1 MPKRFPRMLHN
12 YVERRLEAFEE
23 RRKARFAAISGSAG
37 MQAFVKSCRRKI
49 GRIYDLPTEKCPLNT
64 KVTGSLE
71 CKHYRIDK
79 IAFESRP
86 GFLVTGNLYVPHG
99 NGPFPASLGCCGHS
113 NDAKSMHAYQS
124 FSARLAREGF
134 VVLTYDP
141 IGQGERFHFPHRR
154 DVVASPCPEHS
165 LVGNHLH
172 LLGEHL
178 ASWFAWDNIRALDCL
193 LERPEVDTAHVGAT
207 GISGG
212 GEQTCNLAALDAR
225 ITMAAPGCC
234 MTTYL
239 HSLHSELPGDIESV
253 PPGFIAAGLEV
264 FDKLTAFAPR
274 PLMILAREDDYFDL
288 RTVKQ
293 DFRTLQQV
301 YTMLGQRG
309 NVRMF
314 VEQGYHGYGPGLQK
328 AMVRFFCRQ
337 AGAGRPRRLD
347 EDIELKT
354 PAELQVTR
362 TGQVLLDGGRS
373 VFHFTRQKL
382 RAVKKSREGF
392 SPNRLR
398 RLLQI
403 PCRMGACPDYRVLRP
418 RNDFSRF
425 AVQTD
430 PDVFTMVKHKCVPGE
445 TLHLVSPENPTVYVP
460 HVDSEEDAAGEQLVC
475 ALAGSASKLFFV
487 EPRGM
492 GESVTDTCFSRG
504 FLHLYDGEYMCAAYC
519 AMMGFSLCGKRVT
532 DVLQVLKLLRQ
543 HGAKSITL
551 AGRGMGSILALFAAA
566 LDRSVSRVVL
576 GNYPVSFEK
585 IVRGDLHAWPYS
597 MLPKDML
604 LWFDVPDVIRFLRR
618 TKSVRLS
625 APWDENFERVCAHS
639 EPAGSRHST

>member
-12 YVERRLEAFEE
+12 YVEQRLGAFEAQ
-23 RRKARFAAISGSAG
+23 RKARFASITSRAR
-37 MQAFVKSCRRKI
+37 MQAFVSECRRKI
-49 GRIYDLPTEKCPLNT
+49 RRIYDLPTEKCPLNT
-64 KVTGSLE
+64 RVTGLLK
-71 CKHYRIDK
+71 CKYYRIEK

-86 GFLVTGNLYVPHG
+86 GFLVTANLYIPHG
-99 NGPFPASLGCCGHS
+99 KGPFPASLGCCGHS
-113 NDAKSMHAYQS
+113 NDAKSAAAYQS

-154 DVVASPCPEHS
+154 DVVTSPCQEHS

-178 ASWFAWDNIRALDCL
+178 GTWFAWDSIRALDCL
-193 LERPEVDTAHVGAT
+193 LERPDVDAAHVGAT

-212 GEQTCNLAALDAR
+212 GEQTCNSAALDDR

-234 MTTYL
+234 MTSYL
-239 HSLHSELPGDIESV
+239 HSLYSELAGDIESV

-288 RTVKQ
+288 RGVKHY
-293 DFRTLQQV
+293 FRYLQRV
-301 YTMLGQRG
+301 YTLLGQRR

-314 VEQGYHGYGPGLQK
+314 VEKGYHGYGPELQK

-337 AGAGRPRRLD
+337 AGVGRPGHLD

-354 PAELQVTR
+354 PAELQVTK
-362 TGQVLLDGGRS
+362 TGQVLVDGGRS

-382 RAVKKSREGF
+382 SALKKTREGF
-392 SPNRLR
+392 SPRRLR

-403 PCRMGACPDYRVLRP
+403 PGRSGACPGYRVLRQL
-418 RNDFSRF
+418 NDFSRF
-425 AVQTD
+425 AVETE
-430 PDVFTMVKHKCVPGE
+430 PGVVAMVKHKCVPGE
-445 TLHLVSPENPTVYVP
+445 MLHLVSPEHPTVYLP
-460 HVDSEEDAAGEQLVC
+460 HVDSEEDAAKEGLVRQ
-475 ALAGSASKLFFV
+475 LAGSASKLFFV

-492 GESVTDTCFSRG
+492 GESVTETCFDRG

-519 AMMGFSLCGKRVT
+519 GMMGFSLCGKRVS
-532 DVLQVLKLLRQ
+532 DVLQVMRLLRQ
-543 HGAKSITL
+543 HGAKSFTL
-551 AGRGMGSILALFAAA
+551 AGRGLGAVLALFTAA
-566 LDRSVSRVVL
+566 LDEGVAKVVL
-576 GNYPVSFEK
+576 ANYPQSFER
-585 IVRGDLHAWPYS
+585 IVRTDFHVWPYS

-604 LWFDVPDVIRFLRR
+604 LWFDVPDMIRFLRKTR
-618 TKSVRLS
+618 SVRLS
-625 APWDENFERVCAHS
+625 APWDENFEVV
-639 EPAGSRHST
+639 GTL